1 MKKVF
6 AVISVLLL
14 LFSLVGCAKEP
25 IEKAQAKIVEIGE
38 QFLDYEITATEAREM
53 LKSVM
58 VPPAENYENGK
69 LYLEVDRDYL
79 AWLIGKGDSYEDI
92 ADKVAYIKKADYT
105 R

>member
-14 LFSLVGCAKEP
+14 IFSLVGCAKEP

-58 VPPAENYENGK
+58 VPPAEDYENGK
-69 LYLEVDRDYL
+69 LYLESDRDFL
-79 AWLIGKGDSYEDI
+79 AFLILKGKSYEDI
-92 ADKVAYIKKADYT
+92 ADRVEYIKKRDYT

>member
-1 MKKVF
+1 M
-6 AVISVLLL
+6 L

-25 IEKAQAKIVEIGE
+25 IEKAQAKIVDIGE

-58 VPPAENYENGK
+58 VPPAENYENGQ
-69 LYLEVDRDYL
+69 LYLECDRDFL
-79 AWLIGKGDSYEDI
+79 ALLILKGESYEDI
-92 ADKVAYIKKADYT
+92 ADKVEDIKKADYT